1 MNVGAIQARLDS
13 AGTTSEGLPPH
24 RLEALLARSA
34 YGCRK
39 PVIAPDLVSP
49 AGPGS

>member
-13 AGTTSEGLPPH
+13 AGTTSEGLPA
-24 RLEALLARSA
+24 RRMEALLARPA

-39 PVIAPDLVSP
+39 PVVAPDLVSP
-49 AGPGS
+49 AGPGT

>member
-1 MNVGAIQARLDS
+1 MNAGAIRARLDS

-24 RLEALLARSA
+24 RLELLLARSA
-34 YGCRK
+34 YRCRK

-49 AGPGS
+49 A